1 MTVPVLTQWVANA
14 VVVLLFP
21 AVFHAMGQAAT
32 FGLLAV
38 ACLAQAVFTW
48 VAVPETRNRSLEAI
62 PPSGGAKPH
71 HDRTGALTSGAKR
84 SARPGGR
91 PSLCEAP
98 FRRLSQIM
106 YRHIDWGGTPCPN
119 HTLTEQQIAAYYD
132 DGYLLLKTFFS
143 AEVIAQLRTTANADK
158 VLDQAAFGRAD
169 GEGGTV
175 RLSLWNHPTDT
186 IYGAMARSRSLVEAI
201 EQLLG
206 DEIYHYHSKMVMKDA
221 RIGGAWAWHQDYGY
235 WYQNG
240 VLKPDLCSAFIAIDP
255 CTRENGC
262 LQVIRGSHHLGRL
275 DHQVTGAQAGI
286 DPERLAA
293 IEARLETVHV
303 VMSPGDLLLFHPN
316 TLHRSDQN
324 RSYMPRWSLICCY
337 NAAANS
343 PYKESHHP
351 SYTRLDRI
359 ADGDIHGLCRQA
371 FQR

>member
-1 MTVPVLTQWVANA
+1 MP
-14 VVVLLFP
+14 
-21 AVFHAMGQAAT
+21 
-32 FGLLAV
+32 
-38 ACLAQAVFTW
+38 
-48 VAVPETRNRSLEAI
+48 
-62 PPSGGAKPH
+62 
-71 HDRTGALTSGAKR
+71 
-84 SARPGGR
+84 
-91 PSLCEAP
+91 
-98 FRRLSQIM
+98 
-106 YRHIDWGGTPCPN
+106 
-119 HTLTEQQIAAYYD
+119 
-132 DGYLLLKTFFS
+132 
-143 AEVIAQLRTTANADK
+143 IAQLSDTQVAAYREDGFLLLPNFFNAKLIDELRTMATADR
-158 VLDQAAFGRAD
+158 VLDQAAFGRDD

-186 IYGAMARSRSLVEAI
+186 LYGAIARSRSMVGII

-206 DEIYHYHSKMVMKDA
+206 DEAYHYHSKMVMKDA

-240 VLKPDLCSAFIAIDP
+240 VLRADLCSAFIAIDP

-286 DPERLAA
+286 DPERLEA

-303 VMSPGDLLLFHPN
+303 VMNPGDLLLFHPN

-324 RSYMPRWSLICCY
+324 ASENPRWSLICCY

-351 SYTRLDRI
+351 SYTKLDKIDDAEILAFAGKRFSE
-359 ADGDIHGLCRQA
+359 ADRDALMHGNADQSVQA
-371 FQR
+371 LEA

>member
-1 MTVPVLTQWVANA
+1 MSVTRL
-14 VVVLLFP
+14 
-21 AVFHAMGQAAT
+21 H
-32 FGLLAV
+32 
-38 ACLAQAVFTW
+38 
-48 VAVPETRNRSLEAI
+48 PE
-62 PPSGGAKPH
+62 
-71 HDRTGALTSGAKR
+71 
-84 SARPGGR
+84 
-91 PSLCEAP
+91 
-98 FRRLSQIM
+98 QIDA
-106 YRHIDWGGTPCPN
+106 YR
-119 HTLTEQQIAAYYD
+119 E
-132 DGYLLLKTFFS
+132 DGFLLLPGFFD
-143 AEVIAQLRTTANADK
+143 AELIEALRAMATADR

-186 IYGAMARSRSLVEAI
+186 LYGAIARSASMVGII

-206 DEIYHYHSKMVMKDA
+206 DEAYHYHSKMVMKDA
-221 RIGGAWAWHQDYGY
+221 LTGGAWAWHQDYGY

-240 VLKPDLCSAFIAIDP
+240 VLRPDLCSAFIAIDP

-262 LQVIRGSHHLGRL
+262 LQVIKGSHQLGRL

-303 VMSPGDLLLFHPN
+303 VMAPGDLLLFHPN

-324 RSYMPRWSLICCY
+324 RSEHPRWSLICCY

-351 SYTRLDRI
+351 AYTKLGKIDDADIMSFAGKRFSEADRG
-359 ADGDIHGLCRQA
+359 ALMDGGDDRSVQA
-371 FQR
+371 LEV